1 VNPPSARL
9 PDRTLETMKNQPTI
23 ALTDLEPDDFV
34 GLALSAGGKPFHG
47 KMLRKWLYKH
57 RAASF
62 DAMTDLPHAL
72 RERLEES
79 HVLHR
84 LTEVAAEH
92 GQDGT
97 SKYAFG
103 LGDGSVIET
112 VALPSRN
119 RTTLCLSTQVG
130 CAMGCRFCA
139 SGLKGFGR
147 NLTAGEIVEQFLLG
161 ASRSEWAVSNVVFMG
176 TGEPLLNLD
185 NLIRAIKILN
195 HRDCVNFG
203 ARRITV
209 STIGIPEKM
218 IALADCGLQ
227 VNLAVSLHAP
237 NDALR
242 QGIIPTA
249 RSYSIAEILDA
260 AVVYRKKTTRDV
272 TFEYVLLGG
281 VNDAPEHA
289 EELARL
295 LRPYNCM
302 VNLIAF
308 NSVPGIGFEPPSQGG
323 VPLFLKILQQ
333 KKIPVTVRRS
343 RGRDIK
349 AACGQLLRVGPTE
362 A

>member
-1 VNPPSARL
+1 
-9 PDRTLETMKNQPTI
+9 MKNQPTI
-23 ALTDLEPDDFV
+23 ALTDLEPDAFV
-34 GLALSAGGKPFHG
+34 AAATSAGGKSFHG
-47 KMLRKWLYKH
+47 KILRKWLYKL

-62 DAMTDLPHAL
+62 DAMTDLPRAL
-72 RERLEES
+72 RQRLEEDY
-79 HVLHR
+79 VLHR
-84 LTEVAAEH
+84 LSEVAAEH

-103 LGDGSVIET
+103 LEDGSVIET
-112 VALPSRN
+112 VAIPSRS
-119 RTTLCLSTQVG
+119 RTTLCLSSQVG
-130 CAMGCRFCA
+130 CAMGCQFCA

-161 ASRSEWAVSNVVFMG
+161 ASRSKWPVSNVVFMG

-209 STIGIPEKM
+209 STIGLPGKIA
-218 IALADCGLQ
+218 ALADCGLQ

-237 NDALR
+237 NDEIR
-242 QGIIPTA
+242 QRIIPPA
-249 RSYSIAEILDA
+249 RDHSIAEILDA

-281 VNDAPEHA
+281 INDAPQHA

-308 NSVPGIGFEPPSQGG
+308 NSVPGIGFAPPSQGR
-323 VPLFLKILQQ
+323 VPLFLKILQ
-333 KKIPVTVRRS
+333 KNKIPVTVRRS

-349 AACGQLLRVGPTE
+349 AACGQLLRVGP
-362 A
+362 AASRDDGSGRNGV